1 MTEIKETAYPRI
13 PLNISEEAIKI
24 HFTPTQEDLTFV
36 RKYARSESSRF
47 GLMLL
52 LKLGQYL
59 GYFPNLLEILPRVTQ
74 CVAQNIGITNHNEI
88 VAQYEQGKFRGKHIP
103 LVRNYLGLQ
112 PFDQQGRQ
120 FMKEVLHSAAQS
132 KDIIADLINTA
143 LEALSKASYEL
154 PAFSTLHRAAS
165 TVRTKVNQEYYQQVY
180 AALDEKQ
187 RLIVK
192 ELLLKEPLEEKSN
205 WQRLKREPK
214 QPNSKSFREFN
225 AHLEWLLSLNITSVI
240 FNDIPD
246 SKIHR
251 FIDEAKAINLTQV
264 KRFPDL
270 KSYTLVAL
278 LVANQ
283 TAQAL
288 DDLAEMFVRRV
299 LSMHNKAKE
308 KLADY
313 RDKHQDETDELIDI
327 LHRALNGWCLNEEDT
342 NKLQAIKTVWGGNEA
357 ELLAKCEQ
365 HLVFA
370 KNNHLPFL
378 PSLFQSRRKSCFDA
392 LEILQLKSNNEDK
405 KLEKAIQFMLKYRDS
420 KASSLSTKLKDGCLD
435 LSWMDRRWLKPVT
448 GKTFL
453 DPKIT
458 QVNRKSFELCLVSSV
473 MQELKSGD
481 LYAEGG
487 ETYGDYNKQL
497 LPLEE
502 YEQYH
507 AEYCRQTGVPSTP
520 EGLVS
525 TVETQLT
532 DMIRDVDASFP
543 DNEEVRIEDG
553 EPVVRVSKSAEKP
566 KLVDEIDRLLR
577 ERLPQKSIVDVLT
590 DCEHWLGWTK
600 HFSPVSGLLQ
610 RLDQPQQ
617 RYITTTL
624 CYGCY
629 LGPTQTARSVGD
641 FDRKQIAYVNHYH
654 VTEQDLI
661 EANNTVI
668 NKYNTF
674 TLPRTWGSGKT
685 ASVDGTK
692 WDMYERNLLSEYHV
706 RYKGWGGI
714 GYYHISDMYIALFS
728 NFIPCGAWESI
739 YLFDGLYEN
748 TSNIHPDTLYTDT
761 QGQSETVFGLA
772 YLLSVELLPRIRG
785 WKHLTF
791 YLPYRSFTTEHI
803 QDIFSDHID
812 WNLIKDHYHSMMRVV
827 ISISKGKIRPST
839 ILRKLGTY
847 SRKNKLYL
855 AFRELGRAVR
865 TIFLLKLIKDKDLR
879 KTVSTATNTAE
890 SWNNFVKWLG
900 FGNNGV
906 IPSNNREQQRRYVRY
921 NHLVA
926 NLLILHNT
934 DAMTRVLQDLVDE
947 GYHITNDIA
956 AYLSPHR
963 TEHVNR
969 FGRLDLRLDRIP
981 PPLQTNFKP
990 FAF

>member
-13 PLNISEEAIKI
+13 PTNISEEAIKL
-24 HFTPTQEDLTFV
+24 HFTPQQADAMFV
-36 RKYARSESSRF
+36 HEHTLSENTYF
-47 GLMLL
+47 GMMLL
-52 LKLGQYL
+52 LKVGQYL
-59 GYFPNLLEILPRVTQ
+59 GYFPNLLEVLPRVAKFIAKNVGVTD
-74 CVAQNIGITNHNEI
+74 HSEI
-88 VAQYEQGKFRGKHIP
+88 LKQYEQSKFRRRHIP
-103 LVRNYLGLQ
+103 FIRNYIGLSS
-112 PFDQQGRQ
+112 FDQQGKE
-120 FMKEVLHSAAQS
+120 FMKEALHSAAQS
-132 KDIIADLINTA
+132 KDIIADLINAA
-143 LEALSKASYEL
+143 LEALSKANYEL

-165 TVRTKVNQEYYQQVY
+165 TARTKVNKEYYQQVY

-187 RLIVK
+187 RLTVK
-192 ELLLKEPLEEKSN
+192 NLLLKEPLEKKSD
-205 WQRLKREPK
+205 WQRLKHEPK
-214 QPNSKSFREFN
+214 QPSSKNFREFN
-225 AHLEWLLSLNITSVI
+225 THLEWLLSLNITSAI
-240 FNDIPD
+240 FDDIPD

-251 FIDEAKAINLTQV
+251 FIAEAKAINLTKV
-264 KRFPDL
+264 RRLPDL
-270 KSYTLVAL
+270 KSYALVAL
-278 LVANQ
+278 LAASQ

-288 DDLAEMFVRRV
+288 DDLAEMFVRNV
-299 LSMHNKAKE
+299 LSMHNKARE
-308 KLADY
+308 KLEEY
-313 RDKHQDETDELIDI
+313 RKKHQDETDELIDI
-327 LHRALNGWCLNEEDT
+327 LRRTLNGWCLNEEDT

-357 ELLAKCEQ
+357 ELLKKCEQ

-370 KNNHLPFL
+370 KNNYLPFL
-378 PSLFQSRRKSCFDA
+378 PNLFQNRRKSCFDA

-405 KLEKAIQFMLKYRDS
+405 KLEKAIQFMLKHRDS
-420 KASSLSTKLKDGCLD
+420 KTSSLSTKLEDGCLD
-435 LSWMDRRWLKPVT
+435 LSWMDRRWWKSVT

-453 DPKIT
+453 DPKTT

-481 LYAEGG
+481 LYVEGG
-487 ETYGDYNKQL
+487 ETYGDYDKQFVSE
-497 LPLEE
+497 EE
-502 YEQYH
+502 YPQYH
-507 AEYCRQTGVPSTP
+507 AEYCEQTGVPSTP
-520 EGLVS
+520 EELIS
-525 TVETQLT
+525 TVEGQLT
-532 DMIRDVDASFP
+532 EMIRDVDASFP

-553 EPVVRVSKSAEKP
+553 KLVVRPSKSAKKP
-566 KLVDEIDRLLR
+566 KLVDEIDQLLR
-577 ERLPQKSIVDVLT
+577 ERLPQKSIVDILT

-600 HFSPVSGLLQ
+600 HFSPVSGFLQ

-617 RYITTTL
+617 RYITTAL

-641 FDRKQIAYVNHYH
+641 FDRKQIAYVNDYH

-674 TLPRTWGSGKT
+674 ALPKTWGSGKT

-706 RYKGWGGI
+706 RYGGWGGI
-714 GYYHISDMYIALFS
+714 GYYHVSDMYIALFS

-739 YLFDGLYEN
+739 YLFDGFYEN
-748 TSNIHPDTLYTDT
+748 VSNIHPDTLYTDT

-785 WKHLTF
+785 WKHLNF

-803 QDIFSDHID
+803 QDIFNDHID
-812 WNLIKDHYHSMMRVV
+812 WNLIKDHYHRMMRVV

-879 KTVSTATNTAE
+879 KTVSTATNTSE

-926 NLLILHNT
+926 NLLVLHNA
-934 DAMTRVLQDLVDE
+934 DAMTRVFQDLVNE
-947 GYHITNDIA
+947 GYHITNDIV
-956 AYLSPHR
+956 AYFSPYR
-963 TEHVNR
+963 IDHVNR
-969 FGRLDLRLDRIP
+969 FGRLDLRLDRVP
-981 PPLQTNFKP
+981 PPLQTNFRP